1 MLLEKVKNIFS
12 NKKQFIQTYTTGDV
26 MSKIMALPEG
36 VQVHGAVV
44 KMGLEGEIFVSNS
57 LIHFY
62 EECGRVDLGRK
73 MFEGMLERNVASWT
87 SLINGYAG
95 RLFLFSFKWLRLVLN
110 PIRLP

>member
-1 MLLEKVKNIFS
+1 
-12 NKKQFIQTYTTGDV
+12 
-26 MSKIMALPEG
+26 MALPEG

-73 MFEGMLERNVASWT
+73 MFEGMLERN
-87 SLINGYAG
+87 AG
-95 RLFLFSFKWLRLVLN
+95 VEPN
-110 PIRLP
+110 PATMICVISAFAKLKDLELGKKV

>member
-44 KMGLEGEIFVSNS
+44 KMGLEGRGQGGIQKESQCS
-57 LIHFY
+57 
-62 EECGRVDLGRK
+62 
-73 MFEGMLERNVASWT
+73 
-87 SLINGYAG
+87 
-95 RLFLFSFKWLRLVLN
+95 
-110 PIRLP
+110 